1 MDSKKTK
8 YRGKFKFS
16 LCKWLRMPTKTYI
29 IEGNDDSD
37 DSDDD
42 DDWDTG
48 DFINGN
54 KQVQRICRRQG
65 MLSIFKPVGS

>member
-29 IEGNDDSD
+29 IESNDDS
-37 DSDDD
+37 D

-54 KQVQRICRRQG
+54 KQLQHKGRRPRVYQ
-65 MLSIFKPVGS
+65 LFSIR

>member
-37 DSDDD
+37 D
-42 DDWDTG
+42 DWDTG

-54 KQVQRICRRQG
+54 KQLQHNGRRARVFQ
-65 MLSIFKPVGS
+65 LFSIR